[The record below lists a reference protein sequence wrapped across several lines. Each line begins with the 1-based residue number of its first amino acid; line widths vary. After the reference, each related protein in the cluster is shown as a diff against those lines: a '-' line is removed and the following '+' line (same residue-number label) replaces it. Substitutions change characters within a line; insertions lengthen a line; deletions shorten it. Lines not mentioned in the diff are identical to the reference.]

1 MKEPLAS
8 TTTAQNKSFPSAL
21 KLYYKEDRACGRDP
35 KIMMQDMRIALSL
48 QQLSIKLKGGNQA
61 AIAPPPHPSTA
72 MRLSKEPFRE
82 VPLTPS
88 KVRAEQGQR
97 AECKHF
103 KRHFGKTKAI
113 LDPRQA
119 ERAHVKW
126 DKLYF
131 WRKARTQKDR
141 KTHQMSLN
149 IGHTHTHRRI
159 IQWKSSAG
167 HWYSTH
173 PHTAWWESGLV
184 SVCLPALRSS
194 MHTI

>member
-1 MKEPLAS
+1 MFVFFFKFSSSYLSPSASCYICNSSQDPLFLLPPGKWHRITYYAVKENLFIKTILLYLYCIVKEPLAS

-61 AIAPPPHPSTA
+61 AIAPPPHRSTA

-88 KVRAEQGQR
+88 KVRAKQGQR

-131 WRKARTQKDR
+131 
-141 KTHQMSLN
+141 
-149 IGHTHTHRRI
+149 
-159 IQWKSSAG
+159 
-167 HWYSTH
+167 
-173 PHTAWWESGLV
+173 
-184 SVCLPALRSS
+184 
-194 MHTI
+194 